1 MAEKAFV
8 YIRVSTT
15 EQAEA
20 GTSLFSQMTACEA
33 YCKSKGYTIVGQSQ
47 DDISGATSLYERP
60 GLTKALHSEASVIVC
75 YDVDRLT
82 RNNLQYALTL
92 NEFEKVG
99 KRFEFST
106 GGSTGNSDNDK
117 LISGFKS
124 LVAEFERS
132 KILARTSEGRKQSA
146 RNGNIVTSWTPFGY
160 AKDGQGGLSIVPEQA
175 EIIREIFEAYVDSD
189 KSLRQI
195 AFDLTNMN
203 IPTPSE
209 TKGYKKPATA
219 WGLQTVVSMLKN
231 PVYKGTFTYGRY
243 KNYKKESGSSK
254 THKRSQPESEWLY
267 VAVPIIIEPDLWAKA
282 QKRLAENKDNKRRQ
296 AEVINP
302 LRGRIRC
309 KEHRTTFY
317 LTHSGGHSYWY
328 DAFARGNTSV
338 CMKGI
343 KYGLIESQ
351 AYEFVLQSLRT
362 PKHLRKVLDEM
373 ERDSK
378 TGKRDLE
385 SRLHAIKKAYAA
397 EETKQANL
405 LAASIA
411 GTFDKELI
419 AKESAK
425 LEKSRKA
432 IKMEV
437 DSLQAELNSLMPR
450 FSSDELISKWQGM
463 PQSLIRF
470 VSRGELGVQNP
481 SEIYYPD
488 KDSVGQ
494 ETVSL
499 DDLQSLYD
507 DLDLQVV
514 LSKDSKGQVIAD
526 MSLELFPT
534 ESKLVQSSSLLSN
547 SKRQTNIRLRVTR
560 PLDLHQPTVRN
571 SGGV

>member
-1 MAEKAFV
+1 MTERAFI
-8 YIRVSTT
+8 YCRVSTS
-15 EQAEA
+15 EQADS
-20 GTSLFSQMTACEA
+20 GTSLTSQLTACKA
-33 YCKSKGYTIVGQSQ
+33 YAKSKGYTVVGQAEE
-47 DDISGATSLYERP
+47 DISGSSSIQERP
-60 GLTKALHSEASVIVC
+60 GLMRALESSAHILVVHT
-75 YDVDRLT
+75 VDRFS
-82 RNNLQYALTL
+82 RDVNLGGLALAKFRRADKRL
-92 NEFEKVG
+92 EFVSGLKSDDPFF
-99 KRFEFST
+99 KAMFTFS
-106 GGSTGNSDNDK
+106 
-117 LISGFKS
+117 L
-124 LVAEFERS
+124 LVADLWRDAIIEATTRG
-132 KILARTSEGRKQSA
+132 RNTSVEK
-146 RNGNIVTSWTPFGY
+146 GNVVTSWVPFGY
-160 AKDGQGGLSIVPEQA
+160 AKDGQRGLSIIPEQA

-195 AFDLTNMN
+195 ALDLTSMN
-203 IPTPSE
+203 LPTPSE

-219 WGLQTVVSMLKN
+219 WGLQTVVSILKN
-231 PVYKGTFTYGRY
+231 PVYKGTFAYGKN
-243 KNYKKESGSSK
+243 KNYKKEDNNVTTYKKS
-254 THKRSQPESEWLY
+254 RPESEWKY
-267 VAVPIIIEPDLWAKA
+267 VTVPIIIEPDLWEKA
-282 QKRLAENKDNKRRQ
+282 QKRLEDNKDNKRRQ
-296 AEVINP
+296 SEVINP

-328 DAFARGNTSV
+328 DTYARGNTST
-338 CMKGI
+338 CMRGI
-343 KYGLIESQ
+343 KYGLVESKV
-351 AYEFVLQSLRT
+351 YEFVLQSLRT

-385 SRLHAIKKAYAA
+385 SRLHAIKKAYTA

-405 LAASIA
+405 LSASIA

-432 IKMEV
+432 VKAEL
-437 DSLQAELNSLMPR
+437 DNLQAELNSLMPR
-450 FSSDELISKWQGM
+450 FSSEELIAKWQGM

-470 VSRGELGVQNP
+470 VSRGELGSQNP
-481 SEIYYPD
+481 SELYYPTV
-488 KDSVGQ
+488 DSVGQ

-499 DDLQSLYD
+499 EDLQSLYD
-507 DLDLQVV
+507 DLDLQIV

-534 ESKLVQSSSLLSN
+534 ESKLVQSSNLLSN